1 MHLAKTIHLRLW
13 ASLVLWLLASTAQS
27 ALVNVEPNV
36 WRDTQTNLE
45 WLSVSET
52 TTAALGLTDPL
63 DEFSTTTVV
72 DIMAAVALTD
82 YMVNQGFRVA
92 SSTEVTGLYAGS
104 GGVLDFVD
112 NGVTGPNLAPDV
124 FDMGMT
130 QYADDGIP
138 YGTNY
143 DAIIQSG
150 LHAGVAPDSIVYS
163 EVVLN
168 IITSFDA
175 QPNYIVDGSSYLL
188 DGSPQADY
196 ASYYYPYGGGAN
208 ETSVYL
214 VRTVPIPPAVWLFG
228 SGLIALWR
236 WRKPS

>member
-36 WRDTQTNLE
+36 WRDTETNVE

-72 DIMAAVALTD
+72 EIMAAVALTD

-92 SSTEVTGLYAGS
+92 TSAEVTGLYAGS
-104 GGVLDFVD
+104 VGVFDFVGND
-112 NGVTGPNLAPDV
+112 VTGPNLAPDV
-124 FDMGMT
+124 FNLGMT

-138 YGTNY
+138 FGLNY
-143 DAIIQSG
+143 DDIIQSG
-150 LHAGVAPDSIVYS
+150 LHADVAPGSIAYS
-163 EVVLN
+163 AVELN
-168 IITSFDA
+168 ITTSFDM
-175 QPNYIVDGSSYLL
+175 QPNYIVDSSSYLL
-188 DGSPQADY
+188 DGSPQAEY

-214 VRTVPIPPAVWLFG
+214 VRTVPLPPAVWLFG